1 MNFGEQLAAVQAR
14 HASMLCVGLDPEP
27 ARFPPPWRNDAARI
41 FDFCAAIVEAT
52 HDLVCAFKPQI
63 AYFAAQRA

>member
-27 ARFPPPWRNDAARI
+27 ARFPPPVA
-41 FDFCAAIVEAT
+41 VKLMLP
-52 HDLVCAFKPQI
+52 LVAPLQVTL
-63 AYFAAQRA
+63 